1 MAGVAEWAGRDVDE
15 HVGVSRYSAKGYG
28 RGANHPAS
36 LEVRKIYHTIEDKE
50 AERHNFLRVVDE
62 SGEDYLYPAH
72 YFMALSLSGDVE
84 EALTNLP
91 G

>member
-1 MAGVAEWAGRDVDE
+1 MNEGNGKFRFVVC
-15 HVGVSRYSAKGYG
+15 V
-28 RGANHPAS
+28 NHDDYPAS
-36 LEVRKIYHTIEDKE
+36 LEVRKIYRAIEDKE

-72 YFMALSLSGDVE
+72 YFMALPLPGEVE

-91 G
+91 S

>member
-1 MAGVAEWAGRDVDE
+1 MNEGN
-15 HVGVSRYSAKGYG
+15 
-28 RGANHPAS
+28 ANFRFVVCVNNDDYPAS
-36 LEVRKIYHTIEDKE
+36 LDVRKLYHTLEDKE

-72 YFMALSLSGDVE
+72 YFMALFLPGEVE

-91 G
+91 S

>member
-1 MAGVAEWAGRDVDE
+1 MNEKNGN
-15 HVGVSRYSAKGYG
+15 SRFVVCVNNGD
-28 RGANHPAS
+28 HPAS

-50 AERHNFLRVVDE
+50 AESHNFLRVVDE

-72 YFMALSLSGDVE
+72 YFMALLLPDTVE

-91 G
+91 S

>member
-1 MAGVAEWAGRDVDE
+1 MNEGNGKFRFVVCVNNDD
-15 HVGVSRYSAKGYG
+15 Y
-28 RGANHPAS
+28 PAS

-50 AERHNFLRVVDE
+50 AETHNFLRVVDE

-72 YFMALSLSGDVE
+72 YFMALPLPGEVE

-91 G
+91 S

>member
-1 MAGVAEWAGRDVDE
+1 MNEGTRNFRFVVCVNNDD
-15 HVGVSRYSAKGYG
+15 Y
-28 RGANHPAS
+28 PAS

-50 AERHNFLRVVDE
+50 AGRRNFLRVVDE

-72 YFMALSLSGDVE
+72 YFVALTLPGEVQ